1 MLKDVSEQRKKS
13 NVDWLFV
20 ILIAVTL
27 LINLIV
33 LSSASS
39 NVVEGDPYFY
49 LKRQGLW
56 IAIGAVLFFLVS
68 RFNYEKFRR
77 MDLLLY
83 GIIIILLIAVLFTPE
98 TKGAHRWFDLGFIDF
113 QPSELAKI
121 VLIVVFACFLAR
133 NQGRLHEPKKI
144 VTALVMMLIPW
155 GLILIEP
162 DLGTALVLIAVILT
176 MAFVGGFPK
185 KILFITLLIIAAL
198 AAFLFISLYF
208 YTDGYQAQLEEVPA
222 WLPLKKYQ
230 LTRLIIFINPYMDP
244 LNAGYNMIQSKVA
257 IGSGGF
263 FGKGFGNGT
272 QVQGDFLPEHH
283 TDFIFSVVGEEF
295 GFLGSIGI
303 LFLYLLILLRTIRIA
318 LHAKDLL
325 GRVIVLGI
333 TAMLTFQIFIN
344 VGMTVGIMPVTGITL
359 PLLSYGGSSMLI
371 NMIALGLVFGISL
384 RSNKNFFD

>member
-1 MLKDVSEQRKKS
+1 
-13 NVDWLFV
+13 
-20 ILIAVTL
+20 
-27 LINLIV
+27 
-33 LSSASS
+33 
-39 NVVEGDPYFY
+39 
-49 LKRQGLW
+49 
-56 IAIGAVLFFLVS
+56 
-68 RFNYEKFRR
+68 
-77 MDLLLY
+77 
-83 GIIIILLIAVLFTPE
+83 
-98 TKGAHRWFDLGFIDF
+98 
-113 QPSELAKI
+113 
-121 VLIVVFACFLAR
+121 
-133 NQGRLHEPKKI
+133 
-144 VTALVMMLIPW
+144 
-155 GLILIEP
+155 
-162 DLGTALVLIAVILT
+162 
-176 MAFVGGFPK
+176 
-185 KILFITLLIIAAL
+185 
-198 AAFLFISLYF
+198 
-208 YTDGYQAQLEEVPA
+208 
-222 WLPLKKYQ
+222 
-230 LTRLIIFINPYMDP
+230 MDP

>member
-162 DLGTALVLIAVILT
+162 DLGDCAGVNCGYFNYGLCRRFSEKNSFYHFIDYCGTGSVSIHKPVFLYRWISSAA
-176 MAFVGGFPK
+176 GGSPGLATVK
-185 KILFITLLIIAAL
+185 KISIDQADYFYQ
-198 AAFLFISLYF
+198 SLY
-208 YTDGYQAQLEEVPA
+208 GSAEC
-222 WLPLKKYQ
+222 
-230 LTRLIIFINPYMDP
+230 RL
-244 LNAGYNMIQSKVA
+244 
-257 IGSGGF
+257 
-263 FGKGFGNGT
+263 
-272 QVQGDFLPEHH
+272 
-283 TDFIFSVVGEEF
+283 
-295 GFLGSIGI
+295 
-303 LFLYLLILLRTIRIA
+303 
-318 LHAKDLL
+318 
-325 GRVIVLGI
+325 
-333 TAMLTFQIFIN
+333 
-344 VGMTVGIMPVTGITL
+344 
-359 PLLSYGGSSMLI
+359 
-371 NMIALGLVFGISL
+371 
-384 RSNKNFFD
+384 